1 MANKRITK
9 KYKQRDNDPQKE
21 YQRLVRNTKSKLQRV
36 KENYGLDL
44 SDEIKIPKFQELDT
58 SEKFDEW
65 SEQMQSFTDRG
76 NKEYQ
81 FGINKYGVVYS
92 LAQLE
97 QGIESTKLAQ
107 ENAKEFIEKYKD
119 NPVAQGGKD
128 LGYTIGD
135 KMLLYDEE
143 NVAGIRVPKDFNIDA
158 FQDRKRLEGRL
169 DLLDEKASGEFFDQS
184 MSRMKQNFM
193 TALGGT
199 FNSAADEVLAMI
211 DIIPPDDFF
220 ELYLMKEEFTFED
233 YASDGSI
240 DASEDQ
246 LNRLKSYLEEYFRG
260 EIDVNLLKGFG
271 DHTLSRESDFVKRVH
286 KKHGKE

>member
-1 MANKRITK
+1 
-9 KYKQRDNDPQKE
+9 
-21 YQRLVRNTKSKLQRV
+21 
-36 KENYGLDL
+36 
-44 SDEIKIPKFQELDT
+44 
-58 SEKFDEW
+58 
-65 SEQMQSFTDRG
+65 
-76 NKEYQ
+76 
-81 FGINKYGVVYS
+81 
-92 LAQLE
+92 
-97 QGIESTKLAQ
+97 
-107 ENAKEFIEKYKD
+107 
-119 NPVAQGGKD
+119 VAQGGKD

-246 LNRLKSYLEEYFRG
+246 LNRLKSYLEEYFIG